1 VPWVFSFSSSAAGIS
16 DKIVK
21 TPSQR
26 PSSWQHAAALGIAAL
41 CLALPASA
49 HHGFDANGTVRLLD
63 KQCLVIVRMSP
74 PVVAAL
80 LGPGTWNGTV
90 AEGDRARLTALAK
103 RLFVLRDG
111 PSTLEPKTIKVAHE
125 VSGDVAF
132 VLSYP
137 AVTSWPFTLEAGFS
151 KQLGPELTGSVR
163 FYSPPSAP
171 TDRQGKQIGLLDLTR
186 PERTLT
192 LPAP

>member
-1 VPWVFSFSSSAAGIS
+1 M
-16 DKIVK
+16 
-21 TPSQR
+21 
-26 PSSWQHAAALGIAAL
+26 L
-41 CLALPASA
+41 CLTSPVSA

-63 KQCLVIVRMSP
+63 KQSLLIVRMSP
-74 PVVAAL
+74 PVVAVL
-80 LGPGTWNGTV
+80 LGPGTWQGIAT
-90 AEGDRARLTALAK
+90 DPDQARLTTLAK

-111 PSTLEPKTIKVAHE
+111 NNTLQPDTIKVAHE

-137 AVTSWPFTLEAGFS
+137 AVTSWPFTLETSFRD
-151 KQLGPELTGSVR
+151 QFGPELTGSVR
-163 FYSPPSAP
+163 VHGPPSAP
-171 TDRQGKQIGLLDLTR
+171 TERQGKQIGLLDLTR

>member
-1 VPWVFSFSSSAAGIS
+1 MLCSAI
-16 DKIVK
+16 
-21 TPSQR
+21 
-26 PSSWQHAAALGIAAL
+26 
-41 CLALPASA
+41 PASA

-63 KQCLVIVRMSP
+63 TQSLLIVRMSP

-80 LGPGTWNGTV
+80 LGPGTWEGTV
-90 AEGDRARLTALAK
+90 TDTDRARLTSLAK

-111 PSTLEPKTIKVAHE
+111 TATLEPKTIKVAHE
-125 VSGDVAF
+125 ISGDVAF

-137 AVTSWPFTLEAGFS
+137 AVTSWPFTLEASFRN
-151 KQLGPELTGSVR
+151 QLGPELTGSVR
-163 FYSPPSAP
+163 VHAPPSAA
-171 TDRQGKQIGLLDLTR
+171 TERQGKQIGLLDLTR